1 MVERKTTKGEDL
13 DLACIADTEDLRQS
27 VLRHIVSFGGSDYKW
42 AGAQDYLKGLAY
54 AVRERLAEKWIRTQR
69 AFYAENA
76 KRVYYLSLEFLVGRS
91 LRNNLACLGLWDEAV
106 RAMAELGFDLD
117 ELKELEWD
125 AGLGNGGL
133 GRLASCY
140 LDSMATLGIP
150 GYGYGIRYDYGI
162 FYQVIQDGWQVERP
176 DNWQRVGCP
185 WEFERPHYLYEVRF
199 YGQVRE
205 YEDSLGRLRHEWL
218 STQNIMAMAV
228 DMLIPGQGNG
238 GQGDGSVIN
247 MRLWAAKSS
256 REFDLDFF
264 QDGQYVRA
272 IEEKAKTENISKV
285 LYPNDAKEQGQE
297 LRLKQQYF
305 FVAATFQDILRRFRK
320 DNGDIAHLPDKV
332 AVQLNDTH
340 PAIAVAELMRILLD
354 VELMDWE
361 PAWDMC
367 VRTFAYTNH
376 TVLPEALEVWPARL
390 LERVLPRHAQII
402 REIDRRFREQVARA
416 FPGDRER
423 ERRMAVVAGNGNGG
437 EDMVRMA
444 HLAVVGSHRVNG
456 VAELHTEILTST
468 VFRDFVEL
476 WPGKF
481 LNVTNGITP
490 RRFLHQCNPG
500 LSGLVTEAVGP
511 GWVTDLDKLAGLRA
525 HAADP
530 AFQGRWLE
538 AKAAS
543 KEALAGYV
551 RHRAGVELPPE
562 FLFDVQVKRIHE
574 YKRQVLNLLHV
585 VTLYARI
592 QRGKPPAVPR
602 AVIFGGK
609 AAPAY
614 VMAKL
619 VIKLVND
626 VAAVVNADPACRD
639 LLRVAFVPNFCVSN
653 AEKIIP
659 AAELSEQISTA
670 GFEAS
675 GTGNMKFALNGALTI
690 GTLDGANVEIRQHVG
705 PENFFLFGLAAGE
718 VMALKKIG
726 YRPRQH
732 MEGDAELAEALDLIA
747 SGRFN
752 PGRPD
757 LFRPLVDSL
766 LTEDRFMVLADY
778 RSYVDC
784 QATVELAYQDRAR
797 WARMSILNTAGMG
810 PFSSDRAVAEYA
822 EKIWG
827 VQAVKNGGKC

>member
-1 MVERKTTKGEDL
+1 MIERKTSTGEDL
-13 DLACIADTEDLRQS
+13 DLVCIAQTEDLRQS

-42 AGAQDYLKGLAY
+42 AGPQDYLKGLAY

-69 AFYAENA
+69 AFYAQGA

-91 LRNNLACLGLWDEAV
+91 LRNNLACLGLWDEAR

-199 YGQVRE
+199 YGQVKETADTR
-205 YEDSLGRLRHEWL
+205 GRMRHEWI
-218 STQNIMAMAV
+218 STQNVMAMAV
-228 DMLIPGQGNG
+228 DMLIPGQNG
-238 GQGDGSVIN
+238 GQGGGSVIS

-272 IEEKAKTENISKV
+272 IEEKARTENISKV

-320 DNGDIAHLPDKV
+320 DEGNIAALPDKV

-340 PAIAVAELMRILLD
+340 PAIAIPELMRILLD
-354 VELMDWE
+354 VELLDWDQ
-361 PAWDMC
+361 AWDIC

-376 TVLPEALEVWPARL
+376 TVLPEALEQWPERL
-390 LERVLPRHAQII
+390 LARVLPRHAQII
-402 REIDRRFREQVARA
+402 REIDRRFGQTVRER
-416 FPGDRER
+416 FPGDAER
-423 ERRMAVVAGNGNGG
+423 VGRMAVIADNGDNSG
-437 EDMVRMA
+437 EEMVRMA
-444 HLAVVGSHRVNG
+444 HLAVVGSHTVNG
-456 VAELHTEILTST
+456 VAELHTGILTST
-468 VFRDFVEL
+468 VFRDFAEL
-476 WPGKF
+476 WPDKF
-481 LNVTNGITP
+481 LNVTNGVTP
-490 RRFLHQCNPG
+490 RRFLQQCNPG
-500 LSGLVTEAVGP
+500 LAGLVTEAVGP
-511 GWVTDLDKLAGLRA
+511 GWVTDLTQLAGLRA
-525 HAADP
+525 YADDP
-530 AFQGRWLE
+530 AFQGRWRE

-543 KEALAGYV
+543 KEFLAGYL
-551 RHRAGVELPPE
+551 RRRAGVELSPDL
-562 FLFDVQVKRIHE
+562 LFDVQVKRIHE
-574 YKRQVLNLLHV
+574 YKRQVLNVLHV

-592 QRGKPPAVPR
+592 LRGRPPAVPR
-602 AVIFGGK
+602 AALFGGK

-619 VIKLVND
+619 IIKLIND
-626 VAAVVNADPACRD
+626 VAATVNAEPACREF
-639 LLRVAFVPNFCVSN
+639 LRVAFAPNFCVSN

-675 GTGNMKFALNGALTI
+675 GTGNMKFALNGAITI
-690 GTLDGANVEIRQHVG
+690 GTLDGANVEIRRQVG
-705 PENFFLFGLAAGE
+705 PENFFLFGLGAGE
-718 VMALKKIG
+718 VMARKQIG
-726 YRPRQH
+726 YRPKEHAQN
-732 MEGDAELAEALDLIA
+732 DPELAEALDLIA
-747 SGRFN
+747 SGRFS

-757 LFRPLVDSL
+757 LFRPLVDNL

-784 QATVELAYQDRAR
+784 QAQVEAAYQDRAR

-822 EKIWG
+822 AKIWG
-827 VQAVKNGGKC
+827 ITPVRNGKGC

>member
-1 MVERKTTKGEDL
+1 MAERKTSRGEAL
-13 DLACIADTEDLRQS
+13 DLACIADNEDLRQS
-27 VLRHIVSFGGSDYKW
+27 VLRHIVSFGGSDYRW
-42 AGAQDYLKGLAY
+42 AGPQDYLKGLAY

-69 AFYAENA
+69 EFYAQGA

-106 RAMAELGFDLD
+106 LAMAELGFDLD

-140 LDSMATLGIP
+140 LDSMAALGIP

-205 YEDSLGRLRHEWL
+205 YADSRGRLRHDWQ
-218 STQNIMAMAV
+218 SAQNVMAMAV

-238 GQGDGSVIN
+238 SVIS

-272 IEEKAKTENISKV
+272 IEEKARTENISKV
-285 LYPNDAKEQGQE
+285 LYPNDTKEQGQE

-320 DNGDIAHLPDKV
+320 DDGDMANLPDKV

-340 PAIAVAELMRILLD
+340 PTIAIAELMRILVD

-361 PAWDMC
+361 PAWDIC

-376 TVLPEALEVWPARL
+376 TVLPEALEQWPERL
-390 LERVLPRHAQII
+390 LARILPRHAQII
-402 REIDRRFREQVARA
+402 REIDRRFREEVRER
-416 FPGDRER
+416 FPGDEER
-423 ERRMAVVAGNGNGG
+423 VERMAIVAN
-437 EDMVRMA
+437 EDDELVRMA
-444 HLAVVGSHRVNG
+444 HLAVVGCHAVNG
-456 VAELHTEILTST
+456 VAELHTDILRST
-468 VFRDFVEL
+468 VFRDFAEL
-476 WPGKF
+476 WPERF
-481 LNVTNGITP
+481 LNVTNGVTP
-490 RRFLHQCNPG
+490 RRFLEQCNPG
-500 LSGLVTEAVGP
+500 LSALITEAVGP
-511 GWVTDLDKLAGLRA
+511 GWAKDLGRLAGLRE
-525 HAADP
+525 HAAD
-530 AFQGRWLE
+530 AGFQGRWLE
-538 AKAAS
+538 ARQAG

-551 RHRAGVELPPE
+551 RNRAGVDLPPD

-574 YKRQVLNLLHV
+574 YKRQVLNVLHV
-585 VTLYARI
+585 ATLYARI
-592 QRGKPPAVPR
+592 LRGRPPATPR
-602 AVIFGGK
+602 AVLFGGK

-619 VIKLVND
+619 IIKLIND
-626 VAAVVNADPACRD
+626 VAATVNADPACRD
-639 LLRVAFVPNFCVSN
+639 LLRVVFVPNFCVSN

-675 GTGNMKFALNGALTI
+675 GTGNMKFALNGAITI
-690 GTLDGANVEIRQHVG
+690 GALDGANVEIRRRVG

-726 YRPRQH
+726 YRPAEHVQ
-732 MEGDAELAEALDLIA
+732 DDPELAEVLDMIA
-747 SGRFN
+747 AGRFN

-757 LFRPLVDSL
+757 LFKPLVDSL
-766 LTEDRFMVLADY
+766 LREDRFMVLADY
-778 RSYVDC
+778 RAYVDC
-784 QATVELAYQDRAR
+784 QARVEAAYQDRAR

-810 PFSSDRAVAEYA
+810 HFSSDRAVAEYA

-827 VQAVKNGGKC
+827 VQSVKNGKGC

>member
-1 MVERKTTKGEDL
+1 MMAERKTTNGDDL
-13 DLACIADTEDLRQS
+13 DLVCISDTESLRQS

-42 AGAQDYLKGLAY
+42 AGPQDFLKGLAY

-69 AFYAENA
+69 AFYAQKA

-91 LRNNLACLGLWDEAV
+91 LRNNLACLGLWDEAKST
-106 RAMAELGFDLD
+106 MAELGYDLED
-117 ELKELEWD
+117 LKELEWD

-199 YGQVRE
+199 YGQVKE
-205 YEDSLGRLRHEWL
+205 YSDSLGRLRHEWV
-218 STQNIMAMAV
+218 SAQNVMAMAV
-228 DMLIPGQGNG
+228 DMLIPGQGNE
-238 GQGDGSVIN
+238 SVIN

-272 IEEKAKTENISKV
+272 IEEKARTENISKV
-285 LYPNDAKEQGQE
+285 LYPNDSKEQGQE

-320 DNGDIAHLPDKV
+320 DNGEIETLPDKV

-340 PAIAVAELMRILLD
+340 PSIAIAELMRLLLD
-354 VELMDWE
+354 VELLDWDK
-361 PAWDMC
+361 AWDIC

-376 TVLPEALEVWPARL
+376 TVLPEALEQWPERL
-390 LERVLPRHAQII
+390 LARVLPRHAQII
-402 REIDRRFREQVARA
+402 REIDRRFTEEVRER
-416 FPGDRER
+416 FPGDEER
-423 ERRMAVVAGNGNGG
+423 VQRMAVLSNNG

-444 HLAVVGSHRVNG
+444 HLAVVGSHAVNG
-456 VAELHTEILTST
+456 VAELHTDILKAT
-468 VFRDFVEL
+468 VFRDFHAM
-476 WPGKF
+476 WPERF
-481 LNVTNGITP
+481 LNVTNGVTP

-500 LSGLVTEAVGP
+500 LSGLVTEAVGE
-511 GWVTDLDKLAGLRA
+511 GWVTDLEQLAGLRGRA
-525 HAADP
+525 EDAG
-530 AFQGRWLE
+530 FQGRWLE
-538 AKAAS
+538 AKQAG

-551 RHRAGVELPPE
+551 RHKTGVELPPE

-574 YKRQVLNLLHV
+574 YKRQVLNVLHV
-585 VTLYARI
+585 VTLLARI

-602 AVIFGGK
+602 AVVFGGK

-619 VIKLVND
+619 IIKLIND
-626 VAAVVNADPACRD
+626 VAAAVNADPACKD

-659 AAELSEQISTA
+659 ATELSEQISTA

-690 GTLDGANVEIRQHVG
+690 GTLDGANVEIRQQVG
-705 PENFFLFGLAAGE
+705 SENFFLFGLAAGE

-726 YRPRQH
+726 YRPKEH
-732 MEGDAELAEALDLIA
+732 VAGDPELAEALDLIA
-747 SGRFN
+747 SGHFS

-757 LFRPLVDSL
+757 LYKPLVDNL
-766 LTEDRFMVLADY
+766 LNVDRFMVLADY
-778 RSYVDC
+778 RAYVDC
-784 QATVELAYQDRAR
+784 QARVEAAYQDRAA
-797 WARMSILNTAGMG
+797 WAKMSILNTAGMG
-810 PFSSDRAVAEYA
+810 HFSSDRAIREYA
-822 EKIWG
+822 ERIWG
-827 VQAVKNGGKC
+827 VAAVKNGKRC